1 MYRIRS
7 GMAIC
12 LILTGIALLGACAD
26 APSLLPV
33 PHYDQAQL
41 DAVQMRAVLVAGE
54 AGLPAFDNAAA
65 AISVWLR
72 DQAGVT
78 PDRITRLSASPAIAA
93 QEGIETTTW
102 SDVIQAIEHLKPAP
116 GQGCFV
122 FMTSHGIPGAGI
134 ELASN
139 SVLSPD
145 QFDKALVR
153 GCGNAPTVVVISAC
167 FSGSFAAPPMT
178 RANRI
183 VITAARADRTSFG
196 CHAGATYTF
205 FDECLLGSLR
215 QGGSWNGLFV
225 ASAACVRERER
236 LGSYIPSEPQE
247 WLGSTVADMPL
258 PKELTGG
265 R

>member
-1 MYRIRS
+1 MNLLLLT
-7 GMAIC
+7 AI
-12 LILTGIALLGACAD
+12 AAALGACAD
-26 APSLLPV
+26 MPALPPV
-33 PHYDQAQL
+33 PHYDRAQL
-41 DAVQMRAVLVAGE
+41 ETIKMHAVLVAGD

-65 AISVWLR
+65 AMSVWLR

-78 PDRITRLSASPAIAA
+78 PDRITRLSASPTIAA
-93 QEGIETTTW
+93 QPGIGTTTW
-102 SDVIQAIEHLKPAP
+102 SDVVGAVEHLKPAP

-145 QFDKALVR
+145 QLDKALVR

-183 VITAARADRTSFG
+183 VITAARADRPSFG
-196 CHAGATYTF
+196 CRAGATYTF

-215 QGGSWNGLFV
+215 RAGSWNALFE
-225 ASAACVRERER
+225 ASVACVRVKER
-236 LGSYIPSEPQE
+236 LGNGAPSEPQE
-247 WLGSTVADMPL
+247 WRGSAVADMPI
-258 PKELTGG
+258 PKRPEDA